1 MKIVRDLSKAIVTK
15 KGENSILNG
24 HPWVFEGEIKD
35 ISNEYINGD
44 LVDVV
49 NEKGKYL
56 GTGFINDNSKI
67 RIRIVTRNI
76 NDTIDSNFWKRRV
89 TYAYNYRLQVMNKE
103 DYKCMR
109 IIFGEADGF
118 PGLTVDRFND
128 ILVCEVLSLGIEKN
142 KDMIFSSLLDVLT
155 ENGEEINAIYERNDS
170 LIRKKEGL
178 DLYKGYY
185 FKNECIQLNYTI
197 IEENGI
203 KYKVDYENGQKTGF
217 FLDQKQNRLAIR
229 NISNGKRVLDCCTHT
244 GSFSFNAIMGGAIES
259 TALDISEEA
268 LNITRENSKLNNMEN
283 KMKYVNADL
292 FDYLRNIEKGK
303 FDFIILDPPA
313 FTKSRKTLNNAL
325 KGYKEINKLA
335 MKALK
340 RGDFLATASCSS
352 FATPELF
359 ISMLK
364 DASKEA
370 GVGLKLVEE
379 KRQSS
384 DHPILLGVKETEY
397 LKFYI
402 FQII

>member
-1 MKIVRDLSKAIVTK
+1 MKIERTLSKVTITK
-15 KGENSILNG
+15 KGEESILNG

-35 ISNEYINGD
+35 ISNKYINGD

-89 TYAYNYRLQVMNKE
+89 SYAYNYRLQVMTKD

-118 PGLTVDRFND
+118 PGLTIDRFND
-128 ILVCEVLSLGIEKN
+128 ILVCEVLSLGMEKN
-142 KDMIFSSLLDVLT
+142 KDTIFSSLLEVLA
-155 ENGEEINAIYERNDS
+155 ENGEQINAIYERNES

-185 FKNECIQLNYTI
+185 FKNECVQTNYTI

-229 NISNGKRVLDCCTHT
+229 NIANGKRVLDCCTHT

-268 LNITRENSKLNNMEN
+268 LNITRENSKLNNMED
-283 KMKYVNADL
+283 KMKYVKADL
-292 FDYLRNIEKGK
+292 FDYLEELEKGK

-313 FTKSRKTLNNAL
+313 FTKSRKTLNSAL

-359 ISMLK
+359 INMLK

-379 KRQSS
+379 RRQSS

>member
-35 ISNEYINGD
+35 ISNEYINGG

-170 LIRKKEGL
+170 LIRKK
-178 DLYKGYY
+178 
-185 FKNECIQLNYTI
+185 
-197 IEENGI
+197 
-203 KYKVDYENGQKTGF
+203 
-217 FLDQKQNRLAIR
+217 RRIR
-229 NISNGKRVLDCCTHT
+229 
-244 GSFSFNAIMGGAIES
+244 
-259 TALDISEEA
+259 
-268 LNITRENSKLNNMEN
+268 
-283 KMKYVNADL
+283 
-292 FDYLRNIEKGK
+292 
-303 FDFIILDPPA
+303 FI
-313 FTKSRKTLNNAL
+313 
-325 KGYKEINKLA
+325 
-335 MKALK
+335 
-340 RGDFLATASCSS
+340 
-352 FATPELF
+352 
-359 ISMLK
+359 
-364 DASKEA
+364 
-370 GVGLKLVEE
+370 
-379 KRQSS
+379 
-384 DHPILLGVKETEY
+384 
-397 LKFYI
+397 
-402 FQII
+402 

>member
-15 KGENSILNG
+15 KGESSILNG

-155 ENGEEINAIYERNDS
+155 ENGEEINAIYERNES

>member
-155 ENGEEINAIYERNDS
+155 ENGEEINAIYERNES

>member
-1 MKIVRDLSKAIVTK
+1 MKIERTLSKVTITK
-15 KGENSILNG
+15 KGEESILNG

-35 ISNEYINGD
+35 ISNKYINGD

-89 TYAYNYRLQVMNKE
+89 SYAYNYRLQVMTKD

-118 PGLTVDRFND
+118 PGLTIDRFND
-128 ILVCEVLSLGIEKN
+128 ILVCEVLSLGMEKN
-142 KDMIFSSLLDVLT
+142 KDTIFSSLLEVLA
-155 ENGEEINAIYERNDS
+155 ENGEQINAIYERNES

-178 DLYKGYY
+178 DLYNGYY
-185 FKNECIQLNYTI
+185 FKNECVQTNYTI

-229 NISNGKRVLDCCTHT
+229 NIANGKRVLDCCTHT

-268 LNITRENSKLNNMEN
+268 LNITRENSKLNNMED
-283 KMKYVNADL
+283 KMKYVKADL
-292 FDYLRNIEKGK
+292 FDYLEKLEKGK

-313 FTKSRKTLNNAL
+313 FTKSRKTLNSAL

-335 MKALK
+335 MKTLK

-359 ISMLK
+359 INMLK

-379 KRQSS
+379 RRQSS